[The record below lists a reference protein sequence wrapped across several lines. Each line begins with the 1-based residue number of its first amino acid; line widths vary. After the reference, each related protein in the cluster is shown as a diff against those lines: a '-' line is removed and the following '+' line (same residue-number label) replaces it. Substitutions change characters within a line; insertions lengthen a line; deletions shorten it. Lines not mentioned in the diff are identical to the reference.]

1 LNLQP
6 APEFA
11 AWLSRMALLDD
22 YGRLA
27 PPSVLNSLVRGLL
40 T

>member
-1 LNLQP
+1 LGLQP

-11 AWLSRMALLDD
+11 DWLSRMALLDGR
-22 YGRLA
+22 GRLA
-27 PPSVLNSLVRGLL
+27 PPPASNALVRGLL